1 MIRRTLAWRLRLK
14 RRSQFYYHKLIKIT
28 MIWEVAASLYHLMT
42 VWMAPL
48 VASDVTAGMQIYD
61 EKWHFKMKVA
71 HHFYSRRG
79 GARLSALRSLT

>member
-1 MIRRTLAWRLRLK
+1 
-14 RRSQFYYHKLIKIT
+14 

-61 EKWHFKMKVA
+61 EKRHFKMKVA

-79 GARLSALRSLT
+79 GALMHHGQSWRSIITWG

>member
-1 MIRRTLAWRLRLK
+1 
-14 RRSQFYYHKLIKIT
+14 
-28 MIWEVAASLYHLMT
+28 
-42 VWMAPL
+42 MAPL

-79 GARLSALRSLT
+79 GARLSAPSRKQSDNITVKGKENSFACTSHFRKILAKFCILDSGV